1 MKKFLLGLIAVA
13 TLFFVYSCEKDG
25 NAGGK
30 DSIVGTWEWYDNSYY
45 DEYYDEEY
53 SITLT
58 FKSNGRGVWEEYYCD
73 DYDEYSDR
81 YTFDYE
87 YSDEYL
93 ELYFDEGGSEGFDCV
108 IKGNKLILDGE
119 MVFRRR

>member
-1 MKKFLLGLIAVA
+1 MKKLLLGVIAVA
-13 TLFFVYSCEKDG
+13 ALFFVYSCEKDG

-30 DSIVGTWEWYDNSYY
+30 DSIVGTWVYYDNSYS
-45 DEYYDEEY
+45 DAES

-58 FKSNGRGVWEEYYCD
+58 FLSNGRGSWVDYY
-73 DYDEYSDR
+73 YDGYEEYSDS

-93 ELYFDEGGSEGFDCV
+93 ELYYDDGSREVYDCV
-108 IKGNKLILDGE
+108 IKGDKMILDFGD